1 MSAGTRI
8 QAHSARLAVLEVLP
22 IVLRALGTTSLIR
35 GPVFALATSAV
46 FVVLALATSDG
57 TARGPALPLLVLAPI
72 VVALLR
78 VLAHANALAHGPERR
93 YSFTEE
99 GVSVA
104 VNGQNAAF
112 PWASVRHA
120 WETPSALAFFAIE
133 LHVIAKAGFAC
144 DEDVA
149 SVRHAL
155 FHVTASAAARPA
167 RHEGDEGAATSRERV
182 VARTGAMPAPGVAEP
197 EDGAVELRV
206 SPTREDWVEA
216 LEIVSPYGVTPRQGG
231 TFAAVALAVATLAAL
246 GDSSA
251 VLVKLGV
258 TVALVMGG
266 LVLIGRLSL
275 WAAVDEEES
284 RAGAW
289 YSFGEHQIVV
299 RGSRGA
305 GSTSWDAVQRVIESD
320 RVFLVQIGQHL
331 HVLPRSS
338 FRSEAQL
345 LRFRE
350 TVERHVG
357 RRFTRV

>member
-8 QAHSARLAVLEVLP
+8 QAHSARLPVLEVLP
-22 IVLRALGTTSLIR
+22 IVLRALGTTSLRR

-57 TARGPALPLLVLAPI
+57 TARGPTLPLLVLAPI
-72 VVALLR
+72 VLALLR
-78 VLAHANALAHGPERR
+78 VLGHANALARGPERR
-93 YSFTEE
+93 YTFTED

-104 VNGQNAAF
+104 VNGQSAAF
-112 PWASVRHA
+112 PWASVRQA

-133 LHVIAKAGFAC
+133 LHVVAKAGFAS
-144 DEDVA
+144 DDDVA

-155 FHVTASAAARPA
+155 FHVTASAAARAA
-167 RHEGDEGAATSRERV
+167 RDEGAATPRERV
-182 VARTGAMPAPGVAEP
+182 VAARTGAMPAPGVAEP

-216 LEIVSPYGVTPRQGG
+216 LEIVSPFGVTPRQGG
-231 TFAAVALAVATLAAL
+231 TFAAFALAVATLGAI
-246 GDSSA
+246 GDSA

-266 LVLIGRLSL
+266 LVVAGRLLL

-305 GSTSWDAVQRVIESD
+305 GSMSWDAVQRVIESD
-320 RVFLVQIGQHL
+320 RVFLVQIGQHV
-331 HVLPRSS
+331 HVLPRAS

-350 TVERHVG
+350 TVDRRVG

>member
-22 IVLRALGTTSLIR
+22 IVLRAVGTTSLRR
-35 GPVFALATSAV
+35 GPVFALATSGV

-57 TARGPALPLLVLAPI
+57 TSRGATLPLLVLAPI
-72 VVALLR
+72 VLSLLR
-78 VLAHANALAHGPERR
+78 VFGHVNALARGPERR
-93 YSFTEE
+93 YTFTEE
-99 GVSVA
+99 GFSVS
-104 VNGQNAAF
+104 VNGQAAAF
-112 PWASVRHA
+112 PWASVRQA
-120 WETPSALAFFAIE
+120 WESPHALAFFAVE

-144 DEDVA
+144 EEDAA

-155 FHVTASAAARPA
+155 FHVTASAAAVPA
-167 RHEGDEGAATSRERV
+167 RHEGDEGATNHRERV
-182 VARTGAMPAPGVAEP
+182 AARTGSMPAPGVAEP

-231 TFAAVALAVATLAAL
+231 TFAAIALAVATLGAV
-246 GDSSA
+246 GDSA

-266 LVLIGRLSL
+266 LVLIGRLAL
-275 WAAVDEEES
+275 WAAVDEEEGH
-284 RAGAW
+284 AGAW

-305 GSTSWDAVQRVIESD
+305 GSTSWDAVQRVVESD
-320 RVFLVQIGQHL
+320 RVFLVQIGQHF

-350 TVERHVG
+350 TVGRRVG